1 VLQFSVMLMGWF
13 GAWAVVGPVVA
24 KQSLGGAASWGW
36 IAGAQGLGL
45 VLGGAVAM
53 RIRFPRPMLAA
64 TLACLPS
71 ALVPLL
77 LFPPAPVAAIAL
89 AAFIAGLG
97 FEIFSVQ
104 WNTALHTRVAPEAL
118 SRVSSYD
125 VLGSIALVPFGE
137 VLAGWGVE
145 ALGAPSTL
153 LIAFAGIVVPT
164 LAVLAV
170 REVRELGPAG

>member
-1 VLQFSVMLMGWF
+1 
-13 GAWAVVGPVVA
+13 
-24 KQSLGGAASWGW
+24 
-36 IAGAQGLGL
+36 
-45 VLGGAVAM
+45 M
-53 RIRFPRPMLAA
+53 RGELA
-64 TLACLPS
+64 P
-71 ALVPLL
+71 
-77 LFPPAPVAAIAL
+77 AL
-89 AAFIAGLG
+89 AAFVAGLG

-145 ALGAPSTL
+145 SIGAPSTL
-153 LIAFAGIVVPT
+153 LLAFAGIVVPT

-170 REVRELGPAG
+170 REVRELGHAG